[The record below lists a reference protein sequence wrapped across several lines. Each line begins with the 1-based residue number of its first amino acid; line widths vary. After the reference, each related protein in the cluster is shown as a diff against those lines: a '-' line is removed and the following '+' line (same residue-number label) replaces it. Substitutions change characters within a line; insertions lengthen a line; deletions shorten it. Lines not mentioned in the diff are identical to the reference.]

1 MVDIKKDS
9 REWLVEVRMR
19 SNRCPLRYYPAN
31 YINRCPLRYYPANY
45 IGCTIQTG
53 KENDCNMDRCPIK
66 VVDEK
71 GAFSLERSLDHLRR
85 DGALRY

>member
-19 SNRCPLRYYPAN
+19 S
-31 YINRCPLRYYPANY
+31 NRCPLRYYPANY